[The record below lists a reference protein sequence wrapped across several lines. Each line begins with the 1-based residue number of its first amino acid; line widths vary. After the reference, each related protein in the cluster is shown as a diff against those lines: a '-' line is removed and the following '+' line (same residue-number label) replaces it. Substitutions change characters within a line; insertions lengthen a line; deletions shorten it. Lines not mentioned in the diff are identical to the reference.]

1 VTGIMR
7 AGRSRRAGSFSSTS
21 SRSIIGV
28 RPGGS
33 FSSVCLSSVCSS
45 SLVRSI
51 TGISGGGGILFVCLS
66 GLGLI
71 TGCTGIGGEL
81 EIVEGPDANDK
92 KPVLI
97 RILQSEHGY
106 EE

>member
-1 VTGIMR
+1 M
-7 AGRSRRAGSFSSTS
+7 
-21 SRSIIGV
+21 
-28 RPGGS
+28 
-33 FSSVCLSSVCSS
+33 
-45 SLVRSI
+45 
-51 TGISGGGGILFVCLS
+51 FVCLS

-92 KPVLI
+92 KPMLI